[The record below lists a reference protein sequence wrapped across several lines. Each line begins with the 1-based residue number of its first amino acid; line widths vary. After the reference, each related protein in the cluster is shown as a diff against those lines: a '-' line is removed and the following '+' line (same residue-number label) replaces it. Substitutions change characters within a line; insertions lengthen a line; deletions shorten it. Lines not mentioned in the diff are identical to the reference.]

1 VAVELAKR
9 LAGLAPGN
17 LNKVL
22 FAPGGT
28 LAIGT
33 ALKLARLVTGRYKT
47 LSMWDSFHGASLDAV
62 SIGGEATFRRDA
74 GPLLPGCE
82 HAPPADSYR
91 CLWDCAER
99 GGCDLKCA
107 DYVEYVMDREQDIA
121 AVVAEPLRSTPYI
134 PPPEYWQHI
143 RSVCDRHGTLLIFDE
158 IYQGLGRTGKMFASE
173 HFGVVPDM
181 IVVGKGLGGGVLPIA
196 ALIAREE
203 FDVAGDRAL
212 GHYTHE
218 KNPVACAAALATLDV
233 IENQGLV
240 DRARQLGDHAMTRMQ
255 DMMCRHRLI
264 GDVRGLGL
272 LLGIELVKDRQTKQR
287 ACEEAERIMYMALS
301 RGLSFKLTMGN
312 VLLLTPA
319 LTIQQDEL
327 DRAFDILD
335 ACLTDVETQ

>member
-1 VAVELAKR
+1 
-9 LAGLAPGN
+9 
-17 LNKVL
+17 
-22 FAPGGT
+22 
-28 LAIGT
+28 
-33 ALKLARLVTGRYKT
+33 
-47 LSMWDSFHGASLDAV
+47 
-62 SIGGEATFRRDA
+62 
-74 GPLLPGCE
+74 
-82 HAPPADSYR
+82 
-91 CLWDCAER
+91 
-99 GGCDLKCA
+99 
-107 DYVEYVMDREQDIA
+107 
-121 AVVAEPLRSTPYI
+121 
-134 PPPEYWQHI
+134 
-143 RSVCDRHGTLLIFDE
+143 
-158 IYQGLGRTGKMFASE
+158 MFASE